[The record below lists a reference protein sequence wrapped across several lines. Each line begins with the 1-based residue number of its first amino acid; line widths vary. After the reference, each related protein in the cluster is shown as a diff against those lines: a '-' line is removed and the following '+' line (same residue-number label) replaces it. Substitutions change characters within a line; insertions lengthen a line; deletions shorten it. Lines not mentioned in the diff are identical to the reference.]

1 MNIEKT
7 LEQLWMREEK
17 TLSEMNEMF
26 AWIDDLMEAGNA
38 RADN

>member
-17 TLSEMNEMF
+17 TLSEMNEIF
-26 AWIDDLMEAGNA
+26 SWIEDLMEAGNA
-38 RADN
+38 RTDN

>member
-7 LEQLWMREEK
+7 LEQLWIKEEK

-26 AWIDDLMEAGNA
+26 AWIDDLMET
-38 RADN
+38 RDER